1 LDSRFPKLIFAF
13 LALYA
18 AVYFFAAYP
27 KLPDVV
33 ASHFDAHGMP
43 NGWQS
48 KQAFFGVMVI
58 VSLATVVLGFAIPK
72 MIAVLPQQL
81 INPPNKDYWLAPE
94 RRAETLAFLG
104 ASFARFACALLF
116 FNILVFG
123 YAVQI
128 NLRPD
133 HPPSVARLVYTLIGF
148 LAFVIFWLVR
158 IFTKFRR
165 PPEVNA
171 SS

>member
-1 LDSRFPKLIFAF
+1 MESRLPKLVFLL
-13 LALYA
+13 LALYE
-18 AVYFFAAYP
+18 AVYFSSAYP
-27 KLPDVV
+27 KLPHVV
-33 ASHFDAHGMP
+33 ASHFDGHGIP

-48 KQAFFGVMVI
+48 KQAFFGIMVI
-58 VSLATVVLGFAIPK
+58 VSLVTVVLGFAIPK

-133 HPPSVARLVYTLIGF
+133 HPPSVARLVYTLVGF
-148 LAFVIFWLVR
+148 LVFVIVWLVR
-158 IFTKFRR
+158 IFKKFLR
-165 PPEVNA
+165 PPAKTV
-171 SS
+171 